1 MCSANLLRTCHPR
14 KDEPILSLLLRLSEV
29 NRYKSPSWI
38 VEHIQGCYLSPKA
51 IMQGALDLKKL
62 SELSYIPEDDLQNLV
77 YWPVPEHDGLKN
89 LFLGGTL
96 PRYLLSDAA
105 RVCPECLQEAPYA
118 RKIWDFALYTA
129 CPTHKMHLV
138 SSCPSCGESLS
149 WSRKSVPLCSCGYD
163 LRLSPSECRAASDFA
178 VSRHLLSLAEGK
190 YLDEPSVL
198 SGLNLESFSTLV
210 TFFAGQIAGFTD
222 STGKRLISLP
232 EAQRHPLL
240 ESAYRLFHQWPNTF
254 FDFLEQHRGALFYE
268 KFYRSGLQKDFGT
281 LYSGLYEVFA
291 GSQYDFLREAFE
303 YYIRSIWD
311 NGYIT
316 DKCRFISR
324 ESKAGKRFS
333 SQTAATKA
341 LGFAVKRVS
350 ALAETGFLKGVVKP
364 LGPNYRLFLI
374 DDDSLASF
382 KAAYADS
389 LTLEQVSGMLKIDR
403 HQVVDFLRNNLLDPF
418 LGPTV
423 DGSLVWRIQ
432 RTSVDVLLNK
442 IRLSIR
448 PCEQTENPIPFH
460 KAIQKLSLI
469 SVDAS
474 TLIKLVLNGTIHPVK
489 EVRGFGLEGF
499 LFSEVS
505 LQEYLLQMIEK
516 SKNGRLSLE
525 EAAAYLKVKQEVL
538 LFWIK
543 KGLIPCSRDG
553 NISKKWWSISPLELE
568 NFKESYAISAPIARN
583 LGTSPSNFIKLC
595 QNSGINPVSGPD
607 CDGGRQYL
615 FKRADLESIV
625 STASAGWPVHSADDK
640 SKAG

>member
-1 MCSANLLRTCHPR
+1 MESANLLRTCRPFE
-14 KDEPILSLLLRLSEV
+14 DESLLGFLLRLAER
-29 NRYKSPSWI
+29 NRYLSPSWI

-62 SELSYIPEDDLQNLV
+62 SDLSFIPEEDLQNLV

-96 PRYLLSDAA
+96 PRYLLSDAS
-105 RVCPECLQEAPYA
+105 RVCPECLREAPYA
-118 RKIWDFALYTA
+118 RNIWDFALYTA
-129 CPTHKMHLV
+129 CPIHKTHLI
-138 SSCPSCGESLS
+138 SICPSCGEHLS
-149 WSRKSVPLCSCGYD
+149 WFRKSVHLCSCGYD
-163 LRLSPSECRAASDFA
+163 LRLMPAENRIASDFA
-178 VSRHLLSLAEGK
+178 ISEHLLSLAEGQAPG
-190 YLDEPSVL
+190 DPSIL
-198 SGLNLESFSTLV
+198 AGLNLGDFSTLV

-232 EAQRHPLL
+232 EAQRHLLL
-240 ESAYRLFHQWPNTF
+240 ESAYRLFHRWPNEF
-254 FDFLEQHRGALFYE
+254 FDFLEQHRGTLFYD

-303 YYIRSIWD
+303 NYIRSIWD

-316 DKCRFISR
+316 DKCRIASR
-324 ESKAGKRFS
+324 DSKTGKRFS

-341 LGFAVKRVS
+341 LGFAARRVT
-350 ALAETGFLKGVVKP
+350 ALAETGFLRGVVKP
-364 LGPNYRLFLI
+364 VGPNYRLFLV

-423 DGSLVWRIQ
+423 DGSLVWRVQ
-432 RTSVDVLLNK
+432 RASVDALLDK
-442 IRLSIR
+442 IRGNIR
-448 PCEQTENPIPFH
+448 DCEPAETPVPFR

-469 SVDAS
+469 SVDAV
-474 TLIKLVLNGTIHPVK
+474 TLVKLVLNGTIRPVK
-489 EVRGFGLEGF
+489 EVRGFGLDGF
-499 LFSEVS
+499 LFAESS
-505 LQEYLLQMIEK
+505 LQAYLLQAIEK
-516 SKNGRLSLE
+516 SKDGRLSLE

-543 KGLIPCSRDG
+543 KGLIPCSRAR
-553 NISKKWWSISPLELE
+553 NISKRWWSISPHDLE
-568 NFKESYAISAPIARN
+568 NFKETYVISAPIARN

-595 QNSGINPVSGPD
+595 QDKGINPVSGPD

-615 FKRADLESIV
+615 FKRTELESIV
-625 STASAGWPVHSADDK
+625 GTASVDEGKP
-640 SKAG
+640 KAG